1 MISFKVHHSVFPKYS
16 FVLCAF
22 LLVAALVSAC
32 SDSDNAG
39 QDPEA
44 EEDARVLESVT
55 YRDVFLSVVAPL
67 DEARGYCLDIPGH
80 SAGVRVGNPL
90 QAHTCKHGI
99 WNEDGRFDV
108 AVLGIGPLLMLH
120 YDLCLGAEN
129 ASVAAQLVLWQCP
142 GAYLQTWTARAS
154 GEIVLESF
162 PQMWITIEDVLGRD
176 AGVCSI

>member
-32 SDSDNAG
+32 SDSDNVG

-80 SAGVRVGNPL
+80 SVGVRVDSPL

-108 AVLGIGPLLMLH
+108 AVLGIGPLRMPH
-120 YDLCLGAEN
+120 YDLCLGVES
-129 ASVAAQLVLWQCP
+129 ASVAAQLILSQCA
-142 GAYLQTWTARAS
+142 GAYLQT
-154 GEIVLESF
+154 
-162 PQMWITIEDVLGRD
+162 
-176 AGVCSI
+176 